1 MVDSATSPNLT
12 KNVKEKALSSGAE
25 LVGIVSTEAL
35 DALPSVFVGF
45 WEYRE
50 WTKKSTDYLKDAR
63 SAIILG
69 YHAWDDAFDLVV
81 RRGNTLEYP
90 EEWRGRLFARR
101 VLRFLQ
107 DQGYA
112 CVLEPELISKKRM
125 AQLGGLGNFGKNTLI
140 INPKYGPWIR
150 LRSIITDAELV
161 PDVPFKEDLCG
172 ECEECVR
179 ACPMGALKPH
189 VIDPDRCL
197 LGIHPLKR
205 REPGLVSLYERY
217 APDLTKNS
225 YFMCMTC
232 QKACP
237 YGRKER
243 GLS

>member
-1 MVDSATSPNLT
+1 MGDSTSASNLT
-12 KNVKEKALSSGAE
+12 KNVRERALSSGAE
-25 LVGIVSTEAL
+25 LVGIVSTRSL
-35 DALPSVFVGF
+35 DALPSIFVGF

-50 WTKKSTDYLKDAR
+50 WTKKSTDYLKDAK

-69 YHAWDDAFDLVV
+69 YHVWDDVFELVV
-81 RRGNTLEYP
+81 RRGNALEYP
-90 EEWRGRLFARR
+90 AEWRGRLFARR

-140 INPKYGPWIR
+140 INPRYGPWIR

-161 PDVPFKEDLCG
+161 PDAPFDGDLCG
-172 ECEECVR
+172 ECDECVR
-179 ACPMGALKPH
+179 ACPVGALRPY

-197 LGIHPLKR
+197 LGIHPSKR
-205 REPGLVSLYERY
+205 GAPELRPLYERY
-217 APDLTKNS
+217 APDLTENS
-225 YFMCMTC
+225 YFMCTVC

-243 GLS
+243 GL